1 MEFSLD
7 WYYRLNRQVLS
18 IYGLWPYQNAT
29 NAWIKRII
37 SILLMI
43 FIAICQIIKICMTDL
58 TTDFI
63 LDCIPILIPNIAA
76 ILQSV
81 NRIIIND
88 KLRSLCDQI
97 KIDWECARS
106 QDEIK
111 IMQTTAMNT
120 QVITKLFLFI
130 SFIGICMHMLSTFLP
145 QILDVFLPL
154 NESRSREPPF
164 HVEMFVDQ
172 QKHFYIVRFIMYFY
186 VIFILGEIIA
196 NGTMFVVYMQHVSGM
211 FIILGHRAKQ
221 SFSNGQL
228 PKNRPNHG
236 KDFES
241 IAIFIEDHHNVLQFV
256 DLIQSC
262 YGLSLFVELLDAVIL
277 IGLTMVQIIKFTGTL
292 DRSIRSL
299 FYVVGQLAYIFMYSY
314 MGQQLIDM
322 NTHLF
327 KQIYYTKW
335 HNISIW
341 KQKMMLFVM
350 LKCMRIITI
359 NAYNIFILSLK
370 SFSTI
375 VHSAVSVC
383 MLLRRI

>member
-7 WYYRLNRQVLS
+7 CYYRLNRQMLS

-37 SILLMI
+37 LILLMI
-43 FIAICQIIKICMTDL
+43 SVAICQ
-58 TTDFI
+58 
-63 LDCIPILIPNIAA
+63 
-76 ILQSV
+76 
-81 NRIIIND
+81 
-88 KLRSLCDQI
+88 LRSLCDQI
-97 KIDWECARS
+97 KIDWKCVRS

-120 QVITKLFLFI
+120 QIIIKLFLFI

-172 QKHFYIVRFIMYFY
+172 QKHFYTVRVIMYFF
-186 VIFILGEIIA
+186 VLLIVGEILA
-196 NGTMFVVYMQHVSGM
+196 NGTMFIVYMQHVSGM
-211 FIILGHRAKQ
+211 FIILGSCTHICVFNSNIEKFAYRKFIDLLCKHLHRHHYNPL
-221 SFSNGQL
+221 SIINVRTFSCY
-228 PKNRPNHG
+228 PR
-236 KDFES
+236 
-241 IAIFIEDHHNVLQFV
+241 FV

-262 YGLSLFVELLDAVIL
+262 YGLSLFLEHLDLVIV

-292 DRSIRSL
+292 YRSIRSL

-350 LKCMRIITI
+350 LKCMRMVTI

-383 MLLRRI
+383 MLLRCI